1 MQEEEVEDVLDAY
14 LSQDSPTEQKY
25 SNPQLNTVHEMM
37 KKDRNTSHS
46 AEDISQATKFGF
58 LKSMTKKGNE
68 MRKFA
73 MERTKE
79 WSEKKSQTQYKKG
92 ISPLYNGPSIFGMSL
107 ADATARSNEILG
119 ANDSVPRIV
128 KTCISYIEAKGVNEL
143 GIYRL
148 SGSTIEVNELRN
160 IFNQY
165 QDADLYQILPDSAS
179 VTSMFKAYV
188 RECIF
193 NLKIVPEVVLTDEL
207 EPQFAALVQ
216 PLNEQEC
223 SFPDTLK
230 ATDPHPIAQ
239 NKALLDNL
247 AALISRLPIINRD
260 FLALFLKHLNKIA
273 ANCAVNKMGLN
284 NLQVVWSPTIR
295 FGGALLMVFIVQ
307 CDLLFPIIDR
317 QAVPARKEPVYIP
330 TRRSSNKDTTA
341 PLIRSEPDLH
351 EIDEEFSDTVKKPAG
366 NSKALADFF
375 NESRIDRPKNASP
388 RLPIPI
394 RIQTEPIAGGG
405 PQQAR
410 PPHSEAE
417 RELPKIPTRSPNNIG
432 SPENIK
438 YNTEKLFSSPDKA
451 IGSPEKLVSDKMLDG
466 KITETP
472 TASPLP
478 KPILKNIKPRDDED
492 EKPKI
497 AATKALSDFFNESRI
512 ERVAKPA
519 TTPTETKI
527 DKKWDK
533 IKANTTPAASAS
545 STPIPERNPNNIRK
559 QVLNPREEF
568 DDEGKPKM
576 ASTKGLSDFFNESR
590 IQRPPKS
597 EPGTPIPTRTA
608 SKPLPEV
615 PPTLPPPSIKTSPF
629 PDFEVIDVIK
639 D

>member
-14 LSQDSPTEQKY
+14 LSQDSPTEQKF
-25 SNPQLNTVHEMM
+25 SNPQLNNVNDML
-37 KKDRNTSHS
+37 KRDRNISHS
-46 AEDISQATKFGF
+46 AEDISQGSKFGF

-92 ISPLYNGPSIFGMSL
+92 VSPIYNGPSIFGMSL
-107 ADATARSNEILG
+107 AEATARSNDILG
-119 ANDSVPRIV
+119 TNDTVPRIV
-128 KTCISYIEAKGVNEL
+128 KACISYIEAKGINEL

-160 IFNQY
+160 IFNAY
-165 QDADLYQILPDSAS
+165 QDADLNQILPDSAS
-179 VTSMFKAYV
+179 VTSLFKAYV
-188 RECIF
+188 RE
-193 NLKIVPEVVLTDEL
+193 LPEVVLTDEL

-247 AALISRLPIINRD
+247 AVLIARLPIVNRD
-260 FLALFLKHLNKIA
+260 FLAIFLKHLNKIA

-317 QAVPARKEPVYIP
+317 QAPPVRKEPVYIP
-330 TRRSSNKDTTA
+330 ARRSSNKDTTA

-351 EIDEEFSDTVKKPAG
+351 DIGEDFDDTPKKPAS

-375 NESRIDRPKNASP
+375 NESRIDRPKNPNP
-388 RLPIPI
+388 RPPVPI
-394 RIQTEPIAGGG
+394 RIQTEPVAESKT
-405 PQQAR
+405 PQLR
-410 PPHSEAE
+410 PNQSEGAE
-417 RELPKIPTRSPNNIG
+417 RELPKIPARSPNNIG

-438 YNTEKLFSSPDKA
+438 YNTEKFVT
-451 IGSPEKLVSDKMLDG
+451 SPEKTVSSPEKAVSEKLADT
-466 KITETP
+466 KITDTP
-472 TASPLP
+472 TSPSS
-478 KPILKNIKPRDDED
+478 KPILKNIKPRDDFDED
-492 EKPKI
+492 DKPKVVS
-497 AATKALSDFFNESRI
+497 TKALSDFFNESRI
-512 ERVAKPA
+512 EKGSQKNLADKP
-519 TTPTETKI
+519 
-527 DKKWDK
+527 KKS
-533 IKANTTPAASAS
+533 NTTPAVSVS

-559 QVLNPREEF
+559 PALSPRDDVEE
-568 DDEGKPKM
+568 EVKPK
-576 ASTKGLSDFFNESR
+576 SNTKALSDFFNESR
-590 IQRPPKS
+590 IQRPPAKTTDN
-597 EPGTPIPTRTA
+597 TPIPARTA
-608 SKPLPEV
+608 SKPLPEI
-615 PPTLPPPSIKTSPF
+615 PPVLPPPSIQTSPF
-629 PDFEVIDVIK
+629 PDFEVIDIIK
-639 D
+639 E